1 MGHPKTATAEEVWA
15 TIRALGEAQ
24 KKTEEALRA
33 SQQRT
38 EESRQKTEE
47 SLRDLHR
54 TQQKTEEGLQE
65 LRASLNEASG
75 NFNRKWGQF
84 LENLVKGDLLKLLVA
99 RGVRVDRITPR
110 LVAEFPR
117 KRLVA
122 EYDLVATNG
131 QEAVVVEVKST
142 ATVEKIDKFLK
153 KLKAFREYFPEY
165 GKKTIYGGI
174 GYLCEP
180 ENDQREAAKYAE
192 ERGLFVILSPGGESS
207 VTVLANAPD
216 FKPTPF

>member
-1 MGHPKTATAEEVWA
+1 MDHPKTATAEEVWA

-24 KKTEEALRA
+24 KKTEE
-33 SQQRT
+33 
-38 EESRQKTEE
+38 

-54 TQQKTEEGLQE
+54 TQKKTEEGLQE
-65 LRASLNEASG
+65 LRASLNTASR

-84 LENLVKGDLLKLLVA
+84 LENLVKGDLLKLLVS
-99 RGVRVDRITPR
+99 RGVKVDRITPR
-110 LVAEFPR
+110 LVAEFPK

-153 KLKAFREYFPEY
+153 KLKAFKEYFPEHT
-165 GKKTIYGGI
+165 KKTIYGGI